1 MDLDRDPDARCGMP
15 DTAPGGMIRQRVE
28 SRWKPYATEEEEP
41 VTRKNCARARS
52 GSAKDSVLHAGQA
65 LAPYADTARVRA
77 AQYANEARV
86 RLAPVVTQA
95 AGQARAQYGAHVAPR
110 LAQATAYVPAKVDSA
125 AREAALK
132 TRLAA
137 QQAVDYSKPV
147 IEQAK
152 ANAGPVR
159 DEAAARSAAALAA
172 LRGQVSPKDI
182 QRLVK
187 KRRRRSAVGG
197 FAKKTVL
204 LSLLGAAAYAAWQWW
219 DKQANPDWLV
229 EPPEATEVPDD
240 ASSLTPEDS
249 APPVAPTPENA
260 RTDESSG
267 PSTVGEK
274 NTPASPDDEERR

>member
-1 MDLDRDPDARCGMP
+1 MP
-15 DTAPGGMIRQRVE
+15 DMALTGMIRQRVE

-41 VTRKNCARARS
+41 VTRKNCARART
-52 GSAKDSVLHAGQA
+52 GSAKDSVLNAGQA

-110 LAQATAYVPAKVDSA
+110 LAQASTYVPAKVDSA
-125 AREAALK
+125 AREAALR

-137 QQAVDYSKPV
+137 QQAVDASRPV
-147 IEQAK
+147 IEQAR
-152 ANAGPVR
+152 ANAGPVKE
-159 DEAAARSAAALAA
+159 EAAARSAAALAA

-182 QRLVK
+182 ERLVK
-187 KRRRRSAVGG
+187 KRRRRSAVGS
-197 FAKKTVL
+197 FTKKTALVG
-204 LSLLGAAAYAAWQWW
+204 LLGAAAYAAWQWW

-240 ASSLTPEDS
+240 ASSLSTADSSGPVVPTPED
-249 APPVAPTPENA
+249 V
-260 RTDESSG
+260 RTDETTG

-274 NTPASPDDEERR
+274 NTPASSDDEERR

>member
-1 MDLDRDPDARCGMP
+1 M
-15 DTAPGGMIRQRVE
+15 
-28 SRWKPYATEEEEP
+28 
-41 VTRKNCARARS
+41 TRKNCARARS

-137 QQAVDYSKPV
+137 QQAVDYSRPV

-172 LRGQVSPKDI
+172 LKGQVSPKDI

-197 FAKKTVL
+197 FAKKTVM

-249 APPVAPTPENA
+249 APPITPTPENA
-260 RTDESSG
+260 RTDENTG
-267 PSTVGEK
+267 PSTVGEQ
-274 NTPASPDDEERR
+274 NTPASSDDEERR